1 MCLVLFLL
9 HMPSL
14 VDICK
19 EHMASEGIFTDA
31 SHSLSPEIT
40 VAALPVA
47 ALPVATD
54 SHENQALDSGHK

>member
-1 MCLVLFLL
+1 
-9 HMPSL
+9 MPSL

-54 SHENQALDSGHK
+54 SHENQALDSGHKW